1 MDINKIAKEMTRE
14 EFLDSITLDE
24 YLDIETINGMNK
36 DNNNIHSIKF
46 CPDGQ
51 GLKRTATCS
60 KFTNCKTCW
69 EKAIENIKFK
79 GENGMDIDITPAAKK
94 AENMLNDLTTKKID
108 YDREYD
114 ILEIKEF
121 PEETEFISEGKYISK
136 LKDGFLKAR
145 YVDDISNSWT
155 KCFLTKEWLNAKFK
169 LVKKDRKVSFKEAIQ
184 AYDVYKTIKCIW
196 LDDIYEFGESKESKL
211 TNVDE
216 DRLLNLILE
225 GEWYIK
231 ED

>member
-94 AENMLNDLTTKKID
+94 AENMLNDLTTKK
-108 YDREYD
+108 
-114 ILEIKEF
+114 
-121 PEETEFISEGKYISK
+121 
-136 LKDGFLKAR
+136 
-145 YVDDISNSWT
+145 
-155 KCFLTKEWLNAKFK
+155 
-169 LVKKDRKVSFKEAIQ
+169 
-184 AYDVYKTIKCIW
+184 
-196 LDDIYEFGESKESKL
+196 
-211 TNVDE
+211 
-216 DRLLNLILE
+216 
-225 GEWYIK
+225 
-231 ED
+231 